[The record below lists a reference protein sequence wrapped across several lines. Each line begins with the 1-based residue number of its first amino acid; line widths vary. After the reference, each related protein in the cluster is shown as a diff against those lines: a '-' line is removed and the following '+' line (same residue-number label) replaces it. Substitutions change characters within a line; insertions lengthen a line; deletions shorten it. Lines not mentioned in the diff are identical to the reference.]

1 MGTRNP
7 KGKGKP
13 GEIKV
18 QTVDEVYKVVDH
30 QLKPYQPKLIDA
42 AGISNKIIRK
52 MMGVNPNTPSPEQG
66 KTYILKEKKNG
77 KN

>member
-1 MGTRNP
+1 MGTREP

-13 GEIKV
+13 GKIKV

-30 QLKPYQPKLIDA
+30 QLKPYKPKLIDA
-42 AGISNKIIRK
+42 AGISDKIIRK
-52 MMGVNPNTPSPEQG
+52 MMGVNPKTPSPEQG
-66 KTYILKEKKNG
+66 KTYIKKKKG